1 MTTRRRN
8 ANSGQ
13 PGTRAWRNTIDDIKQ
28 GLNANDGRHIKKL
41 EEQDAERSEE
51 VQPLFDLAKSLRVEE
66 LLSYINDTL
75 LEGQGTIQTVL
86 HWQEGVD
93 LDGEDFEDE
102 EDEWDEEDED
112 DEDEDWDDD
121 EELEEEEGTP
131 YLFVELMFMLSWK
144 EAGRLQITVEFQDDE
159 DDGIE
164 MRVNGMITAPPTARN
179 LQNGLVRAFR
189 EQMDENYGQFEDE

>member
-13 PGTRAWRNTIDDIKQ
+13 PGTAVWRGSIQSIRQ
-28 GLNANDGRHIKKL
+28 ELNASDGRLIEIL
-41 EEQDAERSEE
+41 EEQENERAEE
-51 VQPLFDLAKSLRVEE
+51 VQPLFDLAESLRMEE

-86 HWQEGVD
+86 HWQEG
-93 LDGEDFEDE
+93 LDFLDDEDSE
-102 EDEWDEEDED
+102 EEWDDEEDED

-159 DDGIE
+159 DEGIE
-164 MRVNGMITAPPTARN
+164 MRVNGLITAPPTARN
-179 LQNGLVRAFR
+179 LQNALVQAFR
-189 EQMDENYGQFEDE
+189 EQMDEDYGNFEED